1 MIIDIWIS
9 MVKDIQ
15 INKRNIYWNAK
26 LSVVR
31 LAICN
36 DIIIF
41 YPSTSCTLELS
52 RFAAAK
58 CNSLNSPRGLFW
70 SFIV

>member
-1 MIIDIWIS
+1 
-9 MVKDIQ
+9 MVEDIQ
-15 INKRNIYWNAK
+15 INKRNIYWDAK

-41 YPSTSCTLELS
+41 YPSTSCTLALS
-52 RFAAAK
+52 RFAVFLTFVL
-58 CNSLNSPRGLFW
+58 SMLRGEFAED
-70 SFIV
+70 